1 MAIKAKDF
9 KAKAGY
15 NRYEVMI
22 MRGDMFVSIHDIV
35 NQKRLIKEFGDLYVA
50 SFKYFD
56 DTKTTSIILS
66 EEKTECNDAN
76 IPLNEIQFFA

>member
-35 NQKRLIKEFGDLYVA
+35 NQK
-50 SFKYFD
+50 
-56 DTKTTSIILS
+56 KTY
-66 EEKTECNDAN
+66 KRVW
-76 IPLNEIQFFA
+76 